1 MRMTRRSFV
10 GAATFA
16 GLGIAGCGART
27 SADSNDAAATWVVT
41 EDDGLDCLTMEGSGG
56 AVVAM
61 TGDGWAPRDGFI
73 QLQLGGG
80 SIPRQEIESATSDG
94 SALTVRLKTDD
105 GPSTLDLVLT
115 EYRLEPPEGFSLDRI
130 ESVAVDYGDGKP
142 QELERA
148 YK

>member
-1 MRMTRRSFV
+1 MDGRHATASSSCSS
-10 GAATFA
+10 AA
-16 GLGIAGCGART
+16 GPSPG
-27 SADSNDAAATWVVT
+27 
-41 EDDGLDCLTMEGSGG
+41 
-56 AVVAM
+56 
-61 TGDGWAPRDGFI
+61 
-73 QLQLGGG
+73 
-80 SIPRQEIESATSDG
+80 QEIESATSDG

-115 EYRLEPPEGFSLDRI
+115 EYRLEQPEGFSLDRI

>member
-16 GLGIAGCGART
+16 GLGLAGCGART

-41 EDDGLDCLTMEGSGG
+41 EDDGLDCLTMEVSGG

-61 TGDGWAPRDGFI
+61 TGDGWAPRNGFI
-73 QLQLGGG
+73 QLQLGVG
-80 SIPRQEIESATSDG
+80 SIPGQEIESATSDG